1 MDTHPGRRALNAAL
15 ERLAERSGA
24 RAATVLDEGFAVW
37 GEAYSGGNPD
47 SPLVDQVDRFYRTEI
62 EPRISEMRRG
72 ISIGMQNVAGPD
84 YYVAKSFA
92 SLYVAVVWF
101 GGPFTVAP
109 AHDVLSAALPEI
121 EALTLALP
129 PWDGP
134 GAGSGAARQRAG

>member
-1 MDTHPGRRALNAAL
+1 MNAAL
-15 ERLAERSGA
+15 ERLAERCGA
-24 RAATVLDEGFAVW
+24 RAASVVDEGFAVW
-37 GEAYSGGNPD
+37 GEAYAGGD
-47 SPLVDQVDRFYRTEI
+47 LSSPLVDKVDRFYRTEI

-72 ISIGMQNVAGPD
+72 ISIGMQNVSGPD

-134 GAGSGAARQRAG
+134 DAGSGAARQRAG